1 MSDMKTS
8 DFLHTNLRKQDTRQI
23 KKDSQ
28 RLKTE
33 VRHSYV
39 FLQIVEI
46 RKAVSVRSSLSSF
59 S

>member
-46 RKAVSVRSSLSSF
+46 RKAVSV
-59 S
+59 

>member
-8 DFLHTNLRKQDTRQI
+8 DFLHINLRKQDTRQI
-23 KKDSQ
+23 KKYSQ

-46 RKAVSVRSSLSSF
+46 RF
-59 S
+59 